1 VQLTYATQQRVDA
14 LAQRYGVSGDA
25 VRTLLDAV
33 ARGGGTMAQ
42 FYHSELGG
50 GGQWMSGGMTM
61 VGDMFNSRL
70 ASTVSGLCSELAQL
84 YYEGGLY
91 EPQQGSYG
99 TQQQGGGFMQQS
111 SQWYPAELGIPSSS
125 GSQNDLRYAVFPGT
139 RRLALERSGQLTVY
153 DTLDHQIGGV
163 QQQQGGGYGE
173 PSFTSQYGTFTVASL
188 PRAQGYGNTQPS
200 YEPQNAPVNQP
211 AYYDAPQAAPAAQS
225 APDLAGPSGGSRDAL
240 ATLERLADLV
250 TKGLLTPDEFA
261 AKKREL
267 LARI

>member
-1 VQLTYATQQRVDA
+1 
-14 LAQRYGVSGDA
+14 
-25 VRTLLDAV
+25 V

-153 DTLDHQIGGV
+153 DTLD
-163 QQQQGGGYGE
+163 QQQGGGYGE